1 MNCFCNW
8 YYCNNSVHQD
18 KRRQKFAYPKGTISG
33 GVPLMVFDQHEG
45 DCQLSLRDIPT
56 NKKPLPLTVKRLH
69 PPHFIRHLVLQFYR
83 VSENHFYAWHSF
95 TFLWFQSN
103 FGALTSC
110 QGCKKRTGGLRKL
123 PNHPAACMWASNL
136 RLRHEVSRWY
146 DVRWM
151 ALTYCPENKSHVQW
165 SIPAVYLG
173 ISWICL
179 HTGSEFTTFMLFV
192 FGAG

>member
-1 MNCFCNW
+1 MTKVRISQRN
-8 YYCNNSVHQD
+8 Y
-18 KRRQKFAYPKGTISG
+18 KRWCA
-33 GVPLMVFDQHEG
+33 VQHEG

-69 PPHFIRHLVLQFYR
+69 PPHLIRHLVLQFYR

-95 TFLWFQSN
+95 IFLSIQSN

-110 QGCKKRTGGLRKL
+110 QGCKKRPRGLRKL

-136 RLRHEVSRWY
+136 RLRHEVLQWY
-146 DVRWM
+146 DVRWVTS
-151 ALTYCPENKSHVQW
+151 TYCPENKSHVQW

-179 HTGSEFTTFMLFV
+179 HTGSEFTTFMLFL